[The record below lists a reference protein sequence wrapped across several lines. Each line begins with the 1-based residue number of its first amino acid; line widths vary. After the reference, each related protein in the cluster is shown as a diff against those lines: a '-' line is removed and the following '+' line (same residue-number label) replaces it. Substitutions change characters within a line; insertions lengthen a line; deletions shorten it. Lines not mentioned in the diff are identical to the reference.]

1 MSKLTGAAY
10 DELTGGVILQF
21 KLSDFRVSGVTQRH
35 SGEVIDYGVKMSGA
49 PLEWGE
55 TMGEGIRIGVIDT
68 GVDLRHEDLRGAI
81 AEARNFVDERKSA
94 QDDNG
99 HGTHICGIIGAR
111 YNGIGV
117 VGVAPKCS
125 LYVAKAFDDEG
136 SADFEAIKKSF
147 QWLISRRVHIINMS
161 FSSSTANDEYEQ
173 IVKEA
178 FDNNITLVCAAG
190 NDGRA
195 PMGINTIG
203 YPARFPETIA
213 VSAVDPYKRITKFSS
228 QGAQSEICAAGK
240 DIYST
245 CINNSYIKLSGTS
258 MATPIISGAV
268 ALFQGKAYRR
278 YKRFL
283 TPQEIRLLLHF
294 YAEEIGRDGWDKNYG
309 YGIFSFGRLDKSE
322 YINSMVA
329 KNRRR

>member
-1 MSKLTGAAY
+1 M
-10 DELTGGVILQF
+10 QF

-125 LYVAKAFDDEG
+125 VILPWKEKRWT
-136 SADFEAIKKSF
+136 DF
-147 QWLISRRVHIINMS
+147 
-161 FSSSTANDEYEQ
+161 
-173 IVKEA
+173 
-178 FDNNITLVCAAG
+178 
-190 NDGRA
+190 
-195 PMGINTIG
+195 
-203 YPARFPETIA
+203 A
-213 VSAVDPYKRITKFSS
+213 V
-228 QGAQSEICAAGK
+228 
-240 DIYST
+240 
-245 CINNSYIKLSGTS
+245 
-258 MATPIISGAV
+258 
-268 ALFQGKAYRR
+268 
-278 YKRFL
+278 
-283 TPQEIRLLLHF
+283 
-294 YAEEIGRDGWDKNYG
+294 
-309 YGIFSFGRLDKSE
+309 
-322 YINSMVA
+322 
-329 KNRRR
+329 